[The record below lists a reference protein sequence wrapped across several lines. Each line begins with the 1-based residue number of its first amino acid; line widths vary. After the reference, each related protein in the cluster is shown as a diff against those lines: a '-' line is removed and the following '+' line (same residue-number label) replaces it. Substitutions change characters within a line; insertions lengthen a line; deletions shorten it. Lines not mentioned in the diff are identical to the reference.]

1 MYPYPP
7 QPRRR
12 TRHGLHAIL
21 TVCTSGAWGIVWLAR
36 TLINRRV

>member
-12 TRHGLHAIL
+12 TRHGLHALL
-21 TVCTSGAWGIVWLAR
+21 TIATGGLWAPVWIAR
-36 TLINRRV
+36 TLINRNV